1 VIRAALL
8 AAALAGPAVA
18 ADVPTAQGA
27 WELVRLNGQRPP
39 IPATLTLDNGQVSGR
54 AFCNGFGG
62 AYRIRSG
69 RLLARELSSTR
80 MLCQREDG
88 FDAMA
93 AEQAFLA
100 TLRAQPR
107 VKLGP
112 EGLFLRAENGSTLQ
126 FRRSRSR

>member
-1 VIRAALL
+1 VIRPLII
-8 AAALAGPAVA
+8 AAALAGPAAA

-39 IPATLTLDNGQVSGR
+39 VPATLTLDKDRVSGR
-54 AFCNGFGG
+54 AFCNGFNGG
-62 AYRIRSG
+62 FRIRSG
-69 RLLARELSSTR
+69 RLLAGQVSATK
-80 MLCQREDG
+80 MLCDRQDG
-88 FDAMA
+88 FDTMA
-93 AEQAFLA
+93 AERAFLG
-100 TLRAQPR
+100 TLQAQPR